1 MERGRERERDWY
13 GWIVAVE
20 NCNGRR
26 FGNIW
31 MGGEL
36 FVWDELR
43 SLRGDVNA
51 FGDGEYIFP
60 SFSIFI

>member
-1 MERGRERERDWY
+1 MDGLLQWKIATDEDLEIY
-13 GWIVAVE
+13 GWE
-20 NCNGRR
+20 
-26 FGNIW
+26 
-31 MGGEL
+31 ESYL
-36 FVWDELR
+36 FDELR